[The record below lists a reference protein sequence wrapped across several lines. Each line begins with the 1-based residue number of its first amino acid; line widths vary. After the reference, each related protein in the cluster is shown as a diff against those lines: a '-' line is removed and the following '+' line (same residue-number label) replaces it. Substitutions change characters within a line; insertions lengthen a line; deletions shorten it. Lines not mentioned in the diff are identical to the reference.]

1 MKVYVQTTHEGRRVY
16 GFVQMTFNRDG
27 QMIYQIFGLG
37 KYDGRLFERELERI
51 RELSKE
57 EVVRLRLRGEL

>member
-1 MKVYVQTTHEGRRVY
+1 MKWVELHDWDGRRVY
-16 GFVQMTFNRDG
+16 GSVQMTFYKGGRKT
-27 QMIYQIFGLG
+27 YQIVGLG
-37 KYDGRLFERELERI
+37 KYDGRLFERELESI

>member
-1 MKVYVQTTHEGRRVY
+1 
-16 GFVQMTFNRDG
+16 
-27 QMIYQIFGLG
+27 
-37 KYDGRLFERELERI
+37 LFERELERI